1 MAASRWTVLEQGMK
15 EETGWL
21 QVATLKGFQIFR
33 GVNSSDYDQYINL
46 YQTLSSDVA
55 VHYARI
61 IQLLSIAHRLQ
72 ELVTCLGLEARYDE
86 HLETILKLQDDVN
99 TNLQR
104 LLTFRDTWTLHEV
117 MINKLEY
124 WMREA
129 EQDLDAMSA
138 HSVTTGGNMR
148 QFWEL
153 KAQYEVHNN
162 IHNEAVTTFES
173 AIKIIPVADE
183 VVQRQLNAELEKR
196 WKEVANRIHG
206 IQDSLMQNISA
217 QDVPLNNKLSAL
229 EKELQEIKST
239 LDDIH
244 DVIKYEDDLDLYIE
258 RLQVLHDR
266 VGNIEEEL
274 GRLGLLSSTET
285 EKVIAVLS
293 TADELDM
300 HLLEELE
307 ELTLQ
312 REASEKLGSDVVEQA
327 VINRQQLETELELNS
342 SLLQNADELGLIV
355 MELSRPDELPGIQG
369 LIDEYQLVY
378 KDIKARISVLKA
390 ECQQQA
396 EMKKKVEEVDE
407 SVQVST
413 LRFEQDTAVQVDTL
427 PPLMRLT
434 SRDAYLYELEAALR
448 ESSQNLDCLEEAL
461 RCPTPQQVSRSHRN
475 SSQLSKLIAT
485 CESKHRTDQ
494 AFKYFVD

>member
-1 MAASRWTVLEQGMK
+1 
-15 EETGWL
+15 
-21 QVATLKGFQIFR
+21 
-33 GVNSSDYDQYINL
+33 
-46 YQTLSSDVA
+46 
-55 VHYARI
+55 
-61 IQLLSIAHRLQ
+61 
-72 ELVTCLGLEARYDE
+72 
-86 HLETILKLQDDVN
+86 
-99 TNLQR
+99 
-104 LLTFRDTWTLHEV
+104 
-117 MINKLEY
+117 
-124 WMREA
+124 
-129 EQDLDAMSA
+129 
-138 HSVTTGGNMR
+138 
-148 QFWEL
+148 
-153 KAQYEVHNN
+153 
-162 IHNEAVTTFES
+162 
-173 AIKIIPVADE
+173 
-183 VVQRQLNAELEKR
+183 
-196 WKEVANRIHG
+196 
-206 IQDSLMQNISA
+206 NISA

-312 REASEKLGSDVVEQA
+312 VMKKGLARVKRNHQRADQREASEKLGSDVVEQA

-369 LIDEYQLVY
+369 LIDEYQLLY
-378 KDIKARISVLKA
+378 KDMKARISVLKA

-396 EMKKKVEEVDE
+396 EIKKKVEEVDE

-461 RCPTPQQVSRSHRN
+461 RCPTPQQVSRSHGN

-485 CESKHRTDQ
+485 CESSIELIKRLSTLLIEECGATEEYARSEVVQRLSDLISKAKAREQRMREISDNGTIKSEVDDTTILAQEYCFLDRVVRASLSIQ
-494 AFKYFVD
+494 AVMVLQLRVAYMVPTGEEDYSCVQSNNIARMLRYLNGPPPV